1 MTDWQSVGQHQY
13 RIQGEVLYFAPH
25 GEFSLSQA
33 ETWLKVMASH
43 FQRERHGL
51 LLVDGRELK
60 PPSAKIRRTFLSWL
74 RDSQQRPRVIVFGAS
89 LLIRAASRLVL
100 GAARQLYHIELELT
114 QCATEADASA
124 HINQMHRLRPSLSSS
139 Q

>member
-13 RIQGEVLYFAPH
+13 RVQGEVLHFAPH

-33 ETWLKVMASH
+33 ETWLKVMALH

-60 PPSAKIRRTFLSWL
+60 PPSSEIRRTFLSWL

-89 LLIRAASRLVL
+89 LLTRATSRLVL
-100 GAARQLYHIELELT
+100 AAARQLYHIELELT
-114 QCATEADASA
+114 QCAAEAEAWA
-124 HINQMHRLRPSLSSS
+124 HIQQMRRLGLSLPSS